1 MSTHVI
7 HARDPVR
14 DQAATRD
21 TVAPEID
28 RTPDVLAGYLD
39 DAAHYAGGHAEG
51 VARPRT
57 EAEVAG
63 VVRSATRVLPVG
75 AQSSVTGGATPDG
88 GLVLS
93 TERLLTIHEPGHSR
107 IRAGAGVPLEALQK
121 LLQTRGQWYAP
132 VPTFTG
138 AFVGGVVAT
147 NAAGAAT
154 FKYGATRGWV
164 EGLTV
169 VMACGHVLDIERG
182 AVRAHPHEGFVV
194 TCDCGTR
201 RVMPG
206 TYRMP
211 DVPKVSAGYF
221 AAPGMDL
228 IDLFIGSEGTLGIVT
243 DVTLRT
249 APVPASMVL
258 AAAFLRSEAM
268 AIRLVDAL
276 RRASQETWR
285 SRDTNGIDV
294 AAIESLD
301 ARCLEILEA
310 DGATGRCGVT
320 IPPDT
325 GMLLL
330 IQIELPTGSTAERV
344 FSDAADALD
353 ADAPDSPMTRL
364 TRLLHSHHLLDL
376 TEIVVPGDAHRVDE
390 WLAFRESAPAGVNRR
405 VGDMKRDVDGRIDKT
420 AADMIVPFEHFEEML
435 AIYRAGFER
444 RGLDYASWG
453 HISDG
458 NVHPNLIPTSHE
470 DVVAAREAI
479 LEFGR
484 EATRLGGSPLAE
496 HGVGRSAIKQA
507 LLRQMYGDAGLEE
520 MRAIKR
526 ALDPDGTLA
535 PGVVVDAADAV

>member
-1 MSTHVI
+1 
-7 HARDPVR
+7 VR
-14 DQAATRD
+14 DQAATSD

-28 RTPDVLAGYLD
+28 RTSDVLSGYLD
-39 DAAHYAGGHAEG
+39 DAAHYAGGHADG

-57 EAEVAG
+57 EAEVSG

-107 IRAGAGVPLEALQK
+107 IRVGAGVPLETLQK
-121 LLQTRGQWYAP
+121 LLQTHGQWYAP

-182 AVRAHPHEGFVV
+182 AIRAHPREGFVI

-201 RVMPG
+201 QVMPG

-243 DVTLRT
+243 DVSLRI
-249 APVPASMVL
+249 AQMPASVVL
-258 AAAFLRSEAM
+258 AAVFARGETA
-268 AIRLVDAL
+268 AIRLVETL

-285 SRDTNGIDV
+285 ADDTNGIDV

-301 ARCLEILEA
+301 ARCLEMLEA

-320 IPPDT
+320 IPSQT

-330 IQIELPTGSTAERV
+330 IQVELPAGSTPERV

-353 ADAPDSPMTRL
+353 PEAADSPMTRL
-364 TRLLHSHHLLDL
+364 TRLLDSHHLLDR
-376 TEIVVPGDAHRVDE
+376 TEIVVPGDAHRVGE

-444 RGLDYASWG
+444 RGLDYAIWG

-458 NVHPNLIPTSHE
+458 NVHPNLIPTSFE

-479 LEFGR
+479 LEFGL

-496 HGVGRSAIKQA
+496 HGVGRSRIKQA
-507 LLRQMYGDAGLEE
+507 LLRQMYGDAGIEE
-520 MRAIKR
+520 MRKIKR
-526 ALDPDGTLA
+526 ALDPQGKFS
-535 PGVVVDAADAV
+535 PGVVIGSPDR